1 MVCWN
6 PSTWLG
12 TPSLLWTMD
21 IRINTL
27 PMCTSDTDFFSLL
40 DFCESGYFKA
50 DTPQLGQDWL
60 SLMRSLPCMHS
71 LHWENFFFWDK
82 SNKLSVWPLKSYIDF
97 DIGIDK
103 EEEDLVCVFVI
114 LQDVIEPITLLE
126 KHYVCSCC
134 YLFQGPC
141 FLQFFQHLEVRIIR
155 DLIWT
160 KKTW

>member
-1 MVCWN
+1 MRV
-6 PSTWLG
+6 
-12 TPSLLWTMD
+12 D
-21 IRINTL
+21 ILKPTL
-27 PMCTSDTDFFSLL
+27 PNWDKTGSAECAVYHACIHCIERIS
-40 DFCESGYFKA
+40 
-50 DTPQLGQDWL
+50 
-60 SLMRSLPCMHS
+60 
-71 LHWENFFFWDK
+71 FFWDK

-141 FLQFFQHLEVRIIR
+141 FLQFFQHLEVRIISY
-155 DLIWT
+155 LI
-160 KKTW
+160 